1 MNNTVVLVG
10 RICGEPKLEIINET
24 KKICKIT
31 LAVPRSYKNIN
42 GEYETDFLECTLWNY
57 VAENTAEY
65 CKTGDIVGIS
75 GRLQS
80 RLNEA
85 TNEIKMEVIA
95 EKISFIK
102 AGKEEE

>member
-1 MNNTVVLVG
+1 MINQVVLVG
-10 RICGEPKLEIINET
+10 RICGEPNLEIINET

-31 LAVPRSYKNIN
+31 LAVPRSYKNTN
-42 GEYETDFLECTLWNY
+42 GEYETDFLECRLWNC
-57 VAENTAEY
+57 VAENVNEY
-65 CKTGDIVGIS
+65 CKSGDIVGIK

-95 EKISFIK
+95 EKVSFIK
-102 AGKEEE
+102 AGKDEK